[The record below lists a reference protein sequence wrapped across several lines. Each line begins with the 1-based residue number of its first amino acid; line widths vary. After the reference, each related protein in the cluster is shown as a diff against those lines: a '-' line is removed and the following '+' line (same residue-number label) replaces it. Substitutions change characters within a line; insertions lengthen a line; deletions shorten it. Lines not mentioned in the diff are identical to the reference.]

1 MQTGGVI
8 ELFLA
13 LGVIIATAEFAGA
26 AARRL
31 GQPRVFGQL
40 LAGVVLGPTILNM
53 LGWGTF
59 SDSDALYHT
68 IHEMAEL
75 GVLFL
80 MFSVG
85 LEVHLSE
92 LLSVGKVAV
101 WGGLFGAVL
110 PLALAIP
117 VMLPFGYDIEAA
129 IFVGVVLAATSVSIS
144 AQTLLE
150 LGLLSTK
157 EGIGLL
163 AAAVVD
169 DVLAILILSIV
180 IALLGGNG
188 GGSAGEIVWIL
199 VRMLLY
205 LGGALAIAWFV
216 LPHVFAWLDRRQ
228 ELTASAAAFA
238 LVIALIFGWSA
249 EALGGVATIT
259 GSFIAGL
266 GLSRTAE
273 RTKIEISEAVRYVS
287 YAFFVPIFFVSVG
300 LQTDLTSIEARLLP
314 LAGALLVVA
323 VLSKVLGSGLG
334 AYLGGFNQGEA
345 FRLGV
350 CMISRGEVGLII
362 ASLGLTSGLLS
373 DELFQPVFLVILLTT
388 VLTPPMVRFVFR
400 SVDTESSIAASVEQ
414 LPSQSE

>member
-1 MQTGGVI
+1 MESGGVI

-13 LGVIIATAEFAGA
+13 LGVIIAAAQLAGA

-31 GQPRVFGQL
+31 GQPRVFGEL
-40 LAGVVLGPTILNM
+40 LAGVILGPTILNM
-53 LGWGTF
+53 LHWGTF
-59 SDSDALYHT
+59 SDPEGLYHT
-68 IHEMAEL
+68 IHELAEL

-85 LEVHLSE
+85 LEVHLHE
-92 LLSVGKVAV
+92 LLSVGKVAL
-101 WGGLFGAVL
+101 GAGFMGAVL
-110 PLALAIP
+110 PVAMAIP
-117 VMLPFGYDIEAA
+117 VMLPFGYDMNAA

-169 DVLAILILSIV
+169 DVLAILLLSIV
-180 IALLGGNG
+180 IALLGSGG
-188 GGSAGEIVWIL
+188 GGSAGDIAWIL

-205 LGGALAIAWFV
+205 LTGALAVAWFV
-216 LPHVFAWLDRRQ
+216 LPRVFAWLDRRA
-228 ELTASAAAFA
+228 ELTAGAAALA
-238 LVIALIFGWSA
+238 IVMALIFGWSA

-273 RTKIEISEAVRYVS
+273 RTKIEISETVRHLS

-300 LQTDLTSIEARLLP
+300 LQTDLTAIEARLLP
-314 LAGALLVVA
+314 LALVLLLAA
-323 VLSKVLGSGLG
+323 VLSKIVGCGIG
-334 AYLGGFNQGEA
+334 AYIGGFDRGES
-345 FRLGV
+345 FRMGV

-362 ASLGLTSGLLS
+362 ASLGLRSGLLS

-388 VLTPPMVRFVFR
+388 VLTPPFVRYVFR
-400 SVDTESSIAASVEQ
+400 NVDTEPAYATRVEPQ
-414 LPSQSE
+414 PE

>member
-1 MQTGGVI
+1 MESGGVI
-8 ELFLA
+8 QLFLA
-13 LGVIIATAEFAGA
+13 LGVMIAAAEIAGA
-26 AARRL
+26 VARKL

-40 LAGVVLGPTILNM
+40 LAGVILGPTLLDILH
-53 LGWGTF
+53 WGTF
-59 SDSDALYHT
+59 SDPDTLYHT
-68 IHEMAEL
+68 IHELAEL

-85 LEVHLSE
+85 LEVHLHE
-92 LLSVGKVAV
+92 LLSVGKVAL
-101 WGGLFGAVL
+101 WGGLLGAVL
-110 PLALAIP
+110 PLALALP
-117 VMLPFGYDIEAA
+117 AVMPFGYDLDAA
-129 IFVGVVLAATSVSIS
+129 IFVGVVMAATSVSIS

-150 LGLLSTK
+150 LGILSTK

-180 IALLGGNG
+180 IALLGADG
-188 GGSAGEIVWIL
+188 GGSVGSIVWIL

-205 LGGALAIAWFV
+205 LGGALAVAWFA
-216 LPHVFAWLDRRQ
+216 LPRLFGWLDLRP
-228 ELTASAAAFA
+228 ELSGSVAAFA
-238 LVIALIFGWSA
+238 LVAALIFGWSA

-266 GLSRTAE
+266 GLSQTSE
-273 RTKIEISEAVRYVS
+273 RTKGEIVDAVRRVS
-287 YAFFVPIFFVSVG
+287 YSLLVPIFFVSVG
-300 LQTDLTSIEARLLP
+300 LQTDLTAIESSLLP
-314 LAGALLVVA
+314 LAGLLLAAA
-323 VLSKVLGSGLG
+323 VLSKVIGSGLG
-334 AYLGGFNQGEA
+334 AYIGGFSKGEA

-388 VLTPPMVRFVFR
+388 VITPPLVRLVFKNQ
-400 SVDTESSIAASVEQ
+400 TGESMSAPAARDA
-414 LPSQSE
+414 

>member
-53 LGWGTF
+53 LSWGTF
-59 SDSDALYHT
+59 SDPDALYHT
-68 IHEMAEL
+68 VHEMAEL

-169 DVLAILILSIV
+169 DVLAILLLSIV
-180 IALLGGNG
+180 IALLAGNG

-205 LGGALAIAWFV
+205 LGGALAVAWFI
-216 LPHVFAWLDRRQ
+216 LPRAFAWLDRRQ
-228 ELTASAAAFA
+228 ELTASAAALA
-238 LVIALIFGWSA
+238 LVMALVFGWSA

-273 RTKIEISEAVRYVS
+273 RTKNEISEAVRYVS

-314 LAGALLVVA
+314 LAGALLVAA

-334 AYLGGFNQGEA
+334 AYVGGFNRGES

-400 SVDTESSIAASVEQ
+400 SVDTEPSIAARVEQ

>member
-1 MQTGGVI
+1 METGGVI

-13 LGVIIATAEFAGA
+13 LGVIIAGAQLAGA

-31 GQPRVFGQL
+31 GQPRVFGEL
-40 LAGVVLGPTILNM
+40 LAGVILGPTLLDMLN
-53 LGWGTF
+53 WGTF
-59 SDSDALYHT
+59 TDPDALYHT
-68 IHEMAEL
+68 IHQLAEI

-85 LEVHLSE
+85 LEVHLHE

-101 WGGLFGAVL
+101 FGGLFGALL
-110 PLALAIP
+110 PLALALP
-117 VMLPFGYDIEAA
+117 AVVPFGYDTETA

-169 DVLAILILSIV
+169 DVLAILILSVV
-180 IALLGGNG
+180 IAVLGSDG

-199 VRMLLY
+199 VRMMLY
-205 LGGALAIAWFV
+205 IAGAMAIAWFV
-216 LPHVFAWLDRRQ
+216 LPRVFEWIGQHR
-228 ELTASAAAFA
+228 ELAASVPAFA
-238 LVIALIFGWSA
+238 LVMALVFGWSA
-249 EALGGVATIT
+249 EALGGIATIT

-266 GLSRTAE
+266 GLSQTSE
-273 RTKIEISEAVRYVS
+273 RIKDEIVDAVQRVS
-287 YAFFVPIFFVSVG
+287 YSFLVPIFFVSVG
-300 LQTDLTSIEARLLP
+300 LQTDLTAIESRLLP
-314 LAGALLVVA
+314 LAGALLIVA
-323 VLSKVLGSGLG
+323 VVSKVVGSGVG
-334 AYLGGFNQGEA
+334 AYLGGFNSGEA
-345 FRLGV
+345 LRLGV

-373 DELFQPVFLVILLTT
+373 DEMFQPVFLVILLTT
-388 VLTPPMVRFVFR
+388 VLTPPLVRYVFR
-400 SVDTESSIAASVEQ
+400 DALTEPATAPPVGQ
-414 LPSQSE
+414 VQSHTD

>member
-1 MQTGGVI
+1 TRNERVPMQTGGVI

-110 PLALAIP
+110 PLALVIP

-163 AAAVVD
+163 A
-169 DVLAILILSIV
+169 
-180 IALLGGNG
+180 
-188 GGSAGEIVWIL
+188 
-199 VRMLLY
+199 
-205 LGGALAIAWFV
+205 
-216 LPHVFAWLDRRQ
+216 
-228 ELTASAAAFA
+228 
-238 LVIALIFGWSA
+238 
-249 EALGGVATIT
+249 
-259 GSFIAGL
+259 
-266 GLSRTAE
+266 
-273 RTKIEISEAVRYVS
+273 
-287 YAFFVPIFFVSVG
+287 
-300 LQTDLTSIEARLLP
+300 
-314 LAGALLVVA
+314 
-323 VLSKVLGSGLG
+323 
-334 AYLGGFNQGEA
+334 
-345 FRLGV
+345 
-350 CMISRGEVGLII
+350 
-362 ASLGLTSGLLS
+362 
-373 DELFQPVFLVILLTT
+373 
-388 VLTPPMVRFVFR
+388 
-400 SVDTESSIAASVEQ
+400 
-414 LPSQSE
+414 

>member
-1 MQTGGVI
+1 METGGVI
-8 ELFLA
+8 QLFLA
-13 LGVIIATAEFAGA
+13 LGVIIAAAQFAGA

-31 GQPRVFGQL
+31 GQPRVFGEL
-40 LAGVVLGPTILNM
+40 LAGVVLGPTIFDM
-53 LGWGTF
+53 LQWGTF
-59 SDSDALYHT
+59 SDPGALYHT
-68 IHEMAEL
+68 IHELAEI

-85 LEVHLSE
+85 LEVHLHE

-101 WGGLFGAVL
+101 WGGLLGAL
-110 PLALAIP
+110 FPLALALA
-117 VMLPFGYDIEAA
+117 VMLPFGYDVEATV
-129 IFVGVVLAATSVSIS
+129 FVGVVLAATSVSIS

-180 IALLGGNG
+180 IALLGGSG
-188 GGSAGEIVWIL
+188 GGSAGDIAWIM
-199 VRMLLY
+199 VRMVLY
-205 LGGALAIAWFV
+205 IAGAMLIAWFV
-216 LPHVFAWLDRRQ
+216 LPRLFDLFDRRT
-228 ELTASAAAFA
+228 ELTNSVAAFA
-238 LVIALIFGWSA
+238 LVMALVFGWSA

-266 GLSRTAE
+266 GLSQTSE
-273 RTKIEISEAVRYVS
+273 RTKNEIVEAVRRVS
-287 YAFFVPIFFVSVG
+287 YSFLVPIFFVSVG
-300 LQTDLTSIEARLLP
+300 LQTDLGAIESRLLP
-314 LAGALLVVA
+314 LAGALLLA
-323 VLSKVLGSGLG
+323 AIISKVAGSGLG
-334 AYLGGFNQGEA
+334 AYIGGFSSGESL
-345 FRLGV
+345 RLGV

-388 VLTPPMVRFVFR
+388 VLTPPLVRYVFR
-400 SVDTESSIAASVEQ
+400 SKMAEQ
-414 LPSQSE
+414 EALLAIEQAQSHSD